1 MINNRILQSDF
12 IARLTLLSDTNFIP
26 QAQAFAVSYA
36 RYFNFSDS
44 ELQKIELIMEEA
56 ILSIIQNAFDEE
68 ETGMIDVKIIYQP
81 GKFII
86 SIEDKGIPLDFHML
100 EKSEHS
106 ALGILLM
113 KNLADEFRFI
123 NLGKDGKRL
132 ELVKYLPEENIPGM
146 TTQDEQQQKEPE
158 PSVPATDIP
167 VIRLISPDDAEM
179 LSRLV
184 YRAYGYTYVSF
195 YYFPEKIRELLAKGL
210 MICAVAINA
219 QNEVV
224 GNLSLYFEHAG
235 AKVGD
240 SGAAMVDP
248 RYRGHN
254 LFKRMKNFLRNYG
267 AGIGMYGL
275 YSEAVT
281 IHLFS
286 QQGNISLGARETGI
300 MLAFIEEKFT
310 FKKINNEQ
318 LAGQRQA
325 CVLYYLK
332 TSQEPHRRVYICEKF
347 FPVLKKI
354 YDNLDMQREV
364 VMAGT
369 TANLPVTETQS
380 LISSVYKPDLNIAI
394 ISVSL
399 VGEDALDQIRQQLKE
414 FCLNKVDAIYVEM
427 PVDTPEAAVLSDR
440 LTGLGFILSGVVP
453 EYRDGDYLKMQYLN
467 HVRVDPA
474 KIHIASDLGKELLTQ
489 IMKSFQNQI

>member
-1 MINNRILQSDF
+1 MINNRIHQSDF
-12 IARLTLLSDTNFIP
+12 IARLTLLSDKIFIP
-26 QAQAFAVSYA
+26 QAQVFAVSYA
-36 RYFNFSDS
+36 RYFNFSES

-68 ETGMIDVKIIYQP
+68 EAGTIDVKIIYEP

-86 SIEDKGIPLDFHML
+86 SIEDKGIPVDFHML

-132 ELVKYLPEENIPGM
+132 ELMKYLPEENFPGM
-146 TTQDEQQQKEPE
+146 IGQEQQEHKQPE
-158 PSVPATDIP
+158 PSIPATDIP

-195 YYFPEKIRELLAKGL
+195 YYFPEKIRELLADGL
-210 MICAVAINA
+210 LICAVAINA

-224 GNLSLYFEHAG
+224 GNLSLHFEHAE
-235 AKVGD
+235 AKVAD

-254 LFKRMKNFLRNYG
+254 LFKSMKNFLGNYSASVG
-267 AGIGMYGL
+267 LYGL

-286 QQGNISLGARETGI
+286 QQGNISLGAKETGI
-300 MLAFIEEKFT
+300 MLAYVEEKFT
-310 FKKINNEQ
+310 FKKISNIQ
-318 LAGQRQA
+318 LTGQRQA

-332 TSQEPHRRVYICEKF
+332 TSQEPQRTVYICEKF
-347 FPVLKKI
+347 FPVMKKI
-354 YDNLDMQREV
+354 YDNLDMHREV
-364 VMAGT
+364 VRT
-369 TANLPVTETQS
+369 DTSSTLPVAEIQS
-380 LISSVYKPDLNIAI
+380 LISSVFKPDLNIAV

-427 PVDTPEAAVLSDR
+427 PVDTRAAAVLSDR
-440 LTGLGFILSGVVP
+440 LTGFGFMLSGVVP

-467 HVRVDPA
+467 HVRVDAA
-474 KIHIASDLGKELLTQ
+474 KIQIASDLGKELLAE

>member
-1 MINNRILQSDF
+1 M
-12 IARLTLLSDTNFIP
+12 
-26 QAQAFAVSYA
+26 
-36 RYFNFSDS
+36 
-44 ELQKIELIMEEA
+44 
-56 ILSIIQNAFDEE
+56 
-68 ETGMIDVKIIYQP
+68 
-81 GKFII
+81 
-86 SIEDKGIPLDFHML
+86 
-100 EKSEHS
+100 
-106 ALGILLM
+106 
-113 KNLADEFRFI
+113 
-123 NLGKDGKRL
+123 
-132 ELVKYLPEENIPGM
+132 
-146 TTQDEQQQKEPE
+146 
-158 PSVPATDIP
+158 
-167 VIRLISPDDAEM
+167 
-179 LSRLV
+179 
-184 YRAYGYTYVSF
+184 
-195 YYFPEKIRELLAKGL
+195 
-210 MICAVAINA
+210 
-219 QNEVV
+219 V

-286 QQGNISLGARETGI
+286 QQGNISLGACETGI

>member
-1 MINNRILQSDF
+1 MNKRILESDF
-12 IARLTLLSDTNFIP
+12 MARLTLLSDKNFIP
-26 QAQAFAVSYA
+26 QAQTFAVSYA
-36 RYFNFSDS
+36 RYFNFPDS
-44 ELQKIELIMEEA
+44 ELQKIELITEEA
-56 ILSIIQNAFDEE
+56 ILNIIQNAFDEE
-68 ETGMIDVKIIYQP
+68 EVGTIDVKIIYQP

-86 SIEDKGIPLDFHML
+86 SIEDKGIPVDFRML

-106 ALGILLM
+106 GLGILLM
-113 KNLADEFRFI
+113 KNLADEFRFV
-123 NLGKDGKRL
+123 NLGKDGKRI
-132 ELVKYLPEENIPGM
+132 EMVKYLPEQTLPDMTVPDELKPGE
-146 TTQDEQQQKEPE
+146 TLTP
-158 PSVPATDIP
+158 VPATDIP
-167 VIRLISPDDAEM
+167 VIRLISPEDAEM

-195 YYFPEKIRELLAKGL
+195 YYFPEKIRELLEKGL
-210 MICAVAINA
+210 MMCAVAING

-254 LFKRMKNFLRNYG
+254 LFKSMKNFLRNYS
-267 AGIGMYGL
+267 ASVGIYGL

-281 IHLFS
+281 IHTFS
-286 QQGNISLGARETGI
+286 QQGNISLGAVETGI
-300 MLAFIEEKFT
+300 MLAFVEEKFT

-318 LAGQRQA
+318 LTGLRQA

-332 TSQEPHRRVYICEKF
+332 TSQEPQRTVYICGKF
-347 FPVLKKI
+347 FVVLKKI
-354 YDNLDMQREV
+354 YDNLDMRRELI
-364 VMAGT
+364 MADT
-369 TANLPVTETQS
+369 STDIPVKDVQS
-380 LISSVYKPDLNIAI
+380 LISSVFKPELNVAI

-399 VGEDALDQIRQQLKE
+399 VGEDAIDQIRLQLKE
-414 FCLNKVDAIYVEM
+414 FCLNKVDVIYAEL
-427 PVDTPEAAVLSDR
+427 PLDTPAAAVLSDR

-474 KIHIASDLGKELLTQ
+474 KIHIASDLGRELLSE
-489 IMKSFQNQI
+489 IMKSYV

>member
-1 MINNRILQSDF
+1 MINKRILQSDF
-12 IARLTLLSDTNFIP
+12 IARLTLLSDKNFIA
-26 QAQAFAVSYA
+26 QAQGFVVSYA

-44 ELQKIELIMEEA
+44 ELQKIELITEEA
-56 ILSIIQNAFDEE
+56 ILNIIQNTFSEE
-68 ETGMIDVKIIYQP
+68 EAGTIDVKIIYQP

-86 SIEDKGIPLDFHML
+86 SIEDKGIPVDFQML
-100 EKSEHS
+100 EKSEQS

-132 ELVKYLPEENIPGM
+132 ELVKYLPEENLPEM
-146 TTQDEQQQKEPE
+146 TALVEQEQKESE
-158 PSVPATDIP
+158 LSVPATDIP

-195 YYFPEKIRELLAKGL
+195 YYFPEKIRELLSDGL
-210 MICAVAINA
+210 LICAVAINA

-254 LFKRMKNFLRNYG
+254 LFKSMKNFLKNYG

-281 IHLFS
+281 IHTFS

-332 TSQEPHRRVYICEKF
+332 TSLEPKRTVYICEKF

-364 VMAGT
+364 VMADT
-369 TANLPVTETQS
+369 SSNVQVNESQS
-380 LISSVYKPDLNIAI
+380 LISSVFKPDLNIAI
-394 ISVSL
+394 ISVSSI
-399 VGEDALDQIRQQLKE
+399 GEDALDQIRQQLKE
-414 FCLNKVDAIYVEM
+414 FCLN
-427 PVDTPEAAVLSDR
+427 
-440 LTGLGFILSGVVP
+440 
-453 EYRDGDYLKMQYLN
+453 
-467 HVRVDPA
+467 
-474 KIHIASDLGKELLTQ
+474 
-489 IMKSFQNQI
+489 